1 MSDQSPIDINR
12 IMQMI
17 PHRYPLLL
25 IDRILTLEPGKSA
38 HAIKNVTMNEPHFTG
53 HFPGFPVMPGVL
65 IVEAMAQT
73 AACVA
78 VEALG
83 AETEGKTVLFMTID
97 SAKFRIPVT
106 PGDQLN
112 IHVEAIMSRGAVWK
126 FSGRAEVNGK
136 TAAEAKFGAMISDK

>member
-1 MSDQSPIDINR
+1 MTDQSPIDINR